1 MKNGWG
7 LFWDCVKRELRIFNT
22 KRLYFTAVIILPMFS
37 LVFMATIFGNGQVE
51 NIPIGIVDYTN
62 SATTREIIRDVTSV
76 PTFQITPEHHY
87 LSERE
92 AREALKKMEIY
103 GYLVIPPEFDKKL
116 YGAEK
121 PNLTYYF
128 HYALI
133 AIGGEVEG
141 AFLNVLSSICAG
153 FVHKAGTGAGLSQ
166 PQVEAVT
173 LPTSITN
180 FPIYNSDL
188 DFSIYISYPFFFIFF
203 PILILVLVV
212 SNIGMLIQT
221 VSANEVI
228 ETDGNNMYIDVFGT
242 HFHYLILY
250 IL

>member
-1 MKNGWG
+1 MFNS
-7 LFWDCVKRELRIFNT
+7 RRI
-22 KRLYFTAVIILPMFS
+22 YFAGVILLPIFS
-37 LVFMATIFGNGQVE
+37 LVFMATIFGGGQVE

-62 SATTREIIRDVTSV
+62 SATTREIIRDVASV
-76 PTFQITPEHHY
+76 PTFQVEPEHYY

-92 AREALKKMEIY
+92 AREALKKMDIY

-141 AFLNVLSSICAG
+141 AFLNVLSSICAN
-153 FVHKAGTGAGLSQ
+153 FVKDAGIEGGLSE
-166 PQVEAVT
+166 PQVQAVT
-173 LPTSITN
+173 LPTTITN

-203 PILILVLVV
+203 QILIPSVC
-212 SNIGMLIQT
+212 Q
-221 VSANEVI
+221 A
-228 ETDGNNMYIDVFGT
+228 
-242 HFHYLILY
+242 
-250 IL
+250 